1 MGRTDGLWAR
11 AQALIPG
18 GVNSPVRS
26 FSSVGGEPFFVERGE
41 GAYLYDTEGR
51 RYVDYV
57 LSWGPL
63 ILGHAHPVVTAALQL
78 QLHQGTSYGAPT
90 EAEVELAERIVRM
103 VPSVE
108 MVRLVNSGTEATMTT
123 LRISPSNIRSASTGT
138 WLESQSCV
146 SWGGNCAARRVRVG
160 LTLFPGA
167 SNT

>member
-1 MGRTDGLWAR
+1 MRVSWKANEGLAPGGKRIMGRTDGLWAR

-26 FSSVGGEPFFVERGE
+26 FHSVGGEPFFVERGE

-63 ILGHAHPVVTAALQL
+63 ILGHVHPVVTAAVNLQL
-78 QLHQGTSYGAPT
+78 ARGTSYGAPT

-108 MVRLVNSGTEATMTT
+108 MVRLVNSGTEATMTA
-123 LRISPSNIRSASTGT
+123 LRLCLVG
-138 WLESQSCV
+138 CV
-146 SWGGNCAARRVRVG
+146 QGVDA
-160 LTLFPGA
+160 T
-167 SNT
+167 